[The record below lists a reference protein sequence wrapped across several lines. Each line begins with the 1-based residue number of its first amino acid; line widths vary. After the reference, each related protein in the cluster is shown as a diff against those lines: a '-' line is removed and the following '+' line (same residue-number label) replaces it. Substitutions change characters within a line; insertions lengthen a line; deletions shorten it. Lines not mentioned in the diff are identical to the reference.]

1 MNDLSPTEKLSNL
14 IAVLEVKQRIEY
26 EELKDQFEIT
36 IDAIKRSSILTN
48 AIAAFTS
55 PAENKSGILNSLL
68 GFASG
73 FVSSKLINSKSSTI
87 FKKFAGFGI
96 QYITNKFLS
105 KK

>member
-26 EELKDQFEIT
+26 DELKDQFEIT
-36 IDAIKRSSILTN
+36 MDTIKPSSILTT

-55 PAENKSGILNSLL
+55 PTENKSGILNSLL
-68 GFASG
+68 GLASG
-73 FVSSKLINSKSSTI
+73 FLSSKLINNKSNTI
-87 FKKFAGFGI
+87 FKKLAGFGI
-96 QYITNKFLS
+96 QYITNRFLS